1 MRNNIPKKRKK
12 IMFGVFMLVLLLIIP
27 IVVMLLWNAILP
39 DLLSVNSINY
49 LQAFG
54 LFVLCR
60 ILFGGFR
67 FGPRVGRNGKRP
79 PFAKRAFREKFMDMS
94 EEEKATFKEGFRNRC
109 RPKD

>member
-12 IMFGVFMLVLLLIIP
+12 IMFGVFMLLLLLIIP
-27 IVVMLLWNAILP
+27 IVVMLLWNTILP

-67 FGPRVGRNGKRP
+67 FGPRSGRNGRRL
-79 PFAKRAFREKFMDMS
+79 PFANNAFREKFMDMS
-94 EEEKATFKEGFRNRC
+94 EEEKAAFKERFKKKC